1 MALDKGYIKDRMLM
15 KVNAQLIS
23 GSIDDTKRARLLD
36 AIYDGIVYEVFHM
49 NVNWHFA
56 TTPAQLNEVTP
67 VPIFGWDHQ
76 FAYPQ
81 GCVRIIKTVDENART
96 INYPYKREVFL
107 KVVNNTTTE
116 IDVLLTDQT
125 EVFVKYIFLRTNP
138 ASWPGWFQR
147 LVILTGAKELV
158 GPVKKDDFTM
168 LNIKN
173 DLHQAILDAK
183 GANGAEN
190 MKTGSNGRSLDA
202 GSHAFVNSAC
212 RLDGIIPFNTGGFP
226 ERT

>member
-1 MALDKGYIKDRMLM
+1 MAFDKLYIANRMLL
-15 KVNAQLIS
+15 KASAGTIS
-23 GSIDDTKRARLLD
+23 AFGKATKDQRLTE

-56 TTPAQLNEVTP
+56 TTRAQLVELSTTP
-67 VPIFGWDHQ
+67 AFGWDHQ

-81 GCVRIIKTVDENART
+81 GVVRIIKTVDKNAKT
-96 INYPYKREVFL
+96 INYPYKREVVL
-107 KVVNNTTTE
+107 TVKNKRKIET
-116 IDVLLTDQT
+116 DVLLTDQT
-125 EVFVKYIFLRTNP
+125 TVFVSYVYLRTNP
-138 ASWPGWFQR
+138 ASWPGWFQKV
-147 LVILTGAKELV
+147 VILSGAKELI

-173 DLHQAILDAK
+173 DLKLALSEAK

-190 MKTGSNGRSLDA
+190 MKTGRNARTLDA
-202 GSHAFVNSAC
+202 GQNDFVDAAVGLNNVGA
-212 RLDGIIPFNTGGFP
+212 LGGPFP

>member
-15 KVNAQLIS
+15 IV
-23 GSIDDTKRARLLD
+23 GSQTIGGSTDDTKRARLLD
-36 AIYDGIVYEVFHM
+36 TIYDGIVYETFHM

-56 TTPAQLNEVTP
+56 TTRTQLDELSTTPA
-67 VPIFGWDHQ
+67 FGWDHQ

-96 INYPYKREVFL
+96 INYPYKREVVL
-107 KVVNNTTTE
+107 TVVNGRTKQIN
-116 IDVLLTDQT
+116 VLLTDQV
-125 EVFVKYIFLRTNP
+125 EVFVQYVYLRKDP
-138 ASWPGWFQR
+138 ASWPGWFQE
-147 LVILTGAKELV
+147 LVILKGAKALV

-173 DLHQAILDAK
+173 DLANAILKAK

-190 MKTGSNGRSLDA
+190 MQTNRNAQTIDMGDRDFVDA
-202 GSHAFVNSAC
+202 AVGLNTVSA
-212 RLDGIIPFNTGGFP
+212 LGGPFL
-226 ERT
+226 ERD